1 MSAWRHPRLSCGAFP
16 RENDSPAPRLRALT
30 AFPRR
35 ERVVYP
41 DGNRDAV
48 AALSALL
55 APDVQLTA
63 PDVQVLP
70 ADASPAL
77 EAALWAVRTPRGNR
91 DLQRGR
97 QKVRVKPPP
106 INPCQRAGR
115 TRPARDDRARLR
127 RARRRLRRGLRAA
140 PAARLRVRRRL
151 RASGPR
157 SDAGLRDPTPP
168 TRVDAGDRLRAPST
182 RRPPR

>member
-77 EAALWAVRTPRGNR
+77 EAALWAVCTPRGNR
-91 DLQRGR
+91 DLQRALDNLR
-97 QKVRVKPPP
+97 QSESHS
-106 INPCQRAGR
+106 
-115 TRPARDDRARLR
+115 TR
-127 RARRRLRRGLRAA
+127 
-140 PAARLRVRRRL
+140 
-151 RASGPR
+151 R
-157 SDAGLRDPTPP
+157 S
-168 TRVDAGDRLRAPST
+168 ST
-182 RRPPR
+182 RRPPPSSLSATRPAPTSTRPASGSDRAATSASSSARAPGTRGTARGPRYRGDYPSSP

>member
-77 EAALWAVRTPRGNR
+77 EAALWAEYSGENR
-91 DLQRGR
+91 DLQRWVDEVRSTAPSCPAQVEPRAHYASSATR
-97 QKVRVKPPP
+97 QRRRR
-106 INPCQRAGR
+106 QRPRPWSSYEFVVCRARTRRRGPAGR
-115 TRPARDDRARLR
+115 DPSSP
-127 RARRRLRRGLRAA
+127 A
-140 PAARLRVRRRL
+140 PAVW
-151 RASGPR
+151 PR
-157 SDAGLRDPTPP
+157 W
-168 TRVDAGDRLRAPST
+168 
-182 RRPPR
+182 

>member
-77 EAALWAVRTPRGNR
+77 EAALWAASAPRGNR

-106 INPCQRAGR
+106 I
-115 TRPARDDRARLR
+115 DM
-127 RARRRLRRGLRAA
+127 
-140 PAARLRVRRRL
+140 
-151 RASGPR
+151 
-157 SDAGLRDPTPP
+157 P
-168 TRVDAGDRLRAPST
+168 TRRSST
-182 RRPPR
+182 RRPPPSCSSATRPAPTSTRPASGSGRAAKEREKRDSLLCDGDTVDAVLGSVFD

>member
-55 APDVQLTA
+55 APDVQLTS
-63 PDVQVLP
+63 PDVRVLP
-70 ADASPAL
+70 ADASPAKANARDFPVTPGAAMPAVAGCKKQDYWVVFVVAL
-77 EAALWAVRTPRGNR
+77 EAG
-91 DLQRGR
+91 
-97 QKVRVKPPP
+97 
-106 INPCQRAGR
+106 
-115 TRPARDDRARLR
+115 
-127 RARRRLRRGLRAA
+127 
-140 PAARLRVRRRL
+140 
-151 RASGPR
+151 S
-157 SDAGLRDPTPP
+157 S
-168 TRVDAGDRLRAPST
+168 
-182 RRPPR
+182 